1 MATPVEEIKS
11 KLDIADFIGRDIRL
25 RKSGR
30 YLKGLCPFHTEKTP
44 SFFVF
49 TDRGTFKCFGCGE
62 GGDVFSYVMRRDRS
76 EFPDAL
82 RELARD
88 TGVELRG
95 RGADP
100 EASKQRKRKLAV
112 LKEAGRFMHELLLN
126 SAEASKPREYL
137 ADRGL
142 GADTIQTFGL
152 GYAPA
157 RGSPVVS
164 RLREMGYEFELI
176 RDVGLA
182 RDGERGPRDYFFNR
196 IVFPIWDRR
205 GAIVGFGARALGDAE
220 PKYLNTPDS
229 DVFRKGDHLYAFHM
243 AREAIRQEGSA
254 VTVEGYMDAIA
265 AHEHGFAN
273 TVASM
278 GTALTA
284 EQARTLTT
292 SGARRIVLALDADA
306 AGAAAT
312 RRGADILRESAD
324 YQTESSLDFRGLIR
338 HEGRLATDIVIVELG
353 EGEDPDAVIRAEP
366 DRWRSMLAAPT
377 PLADYYFRWAM
388 REHDLTTLAG
398 KSQAVQELAPIVAE
412 LQNPVVRSH
421 YLGRLS
427 ELSGVAPDEVLQV
440 ARSRRSRQS
449 RRAPAREAP
458 SQAGDRVEEGLLE
471 YVLQASE
478 THWDLVARIDP
489 TWVSDHSL
497 RHILALAVESV
508 RTAGTLDW
516 TRIGEDLDEAPLARL
531 AKLRSRLLD
540 REALDNQS
548 LASALQRVA
557 VRLRRRQLDNEWNEM
572 TELESNQ
579 ESVAATDVFRE
590 RRERLRQ
597 ERMSVFQAET
607 ELSVLIGSN
616 SR

>member
-1 MATPVEEIKS
+1 MATPVEEVKS
-11 KLDIADFIGRDIRL
+11 KIDVGEFIGRDVRL

-30 YLKGLCPFHTEKTP
+30 YLKGLCPFHTEKSP

-49 TDRGTFKCFGCGE
+49 ADRGTFKCFGCGE
-62 GGDVFSYVMRRDRS
+62 GGDVFSYVMRRDHS

-112 LKEAGRFMHELLLN
+112 LEEAGRVMHELLIN
-126 SAEASKPREYL
+126 SAGASKAREYL
-137 ADRGL
+137 AGRGL
-142 GADTIQTFGL
+142 AADTIETFGL

-157 RGSPVVS
+157 QGSPVAK
-164 RLREMGYEFELI
+164 RLREIGYESELI

-182 RDGERGPRDYFFNR
+182 RDGDRGMRDYFFDR
-196 IVFPIWDRR
+196 LVFPIWDRR

-243 AREAIRQEGSA
+243 ASAPIRQEGSA
-254 VTVEGYMDAIA
+254 VIVEGYMDAIA
-265 AHEHGFAN
+265 AHEQGFAN

-284 EQARTLTT
+284 EQAKALTS

-312 RRGADILRESAD
+312 RRGADVLRESAD
-324 YQTESSLDFRGLIR
+324 YQTESSVDFRGLIR

-353 EGEDPDAVIRAEP
+353 EGEDPDAVIRADP

-377 PLADYYFRWAM
+377 PLADYYFRWAL
-388 REHDLTTLAG
+388 REHDVTTLAG
-398 KSQAVQELAPIVAE
+398 RDQAVRELAPIVAE
-412 LQNPVVRSH
+412 LQNAVVRSH
-421 YLGRLS
+421 YLDRLS
-427 ELSGVAPDEVLQV
+427 ELSGVPTEELRRLVG
-440 ARSRRSRQS
+440 ARRPRRGRPEQPSR
-449 RRAPAREAP
+449 PAN
-458 SQAGDRVEEGLLE
+458 SGDRVEEGLIE
-471 YVLQASE
+471 IALQAPAS
-478 THWDLVARIDP
+478 HIRLVARLDP
-489 TWVSDHSL
+489 AYVSDPAL
-497 RHILALAVESV
+497 RHVLSRVVSQAAEGGNV
-508 RTAGTLDW
+508 DW
-516 TRIGEDLDEAPLARL
+516 PGLKEELDEPIRTRMIELMEREGRTPPIDEGKYAAELQSAALRL
-531 AKLRSRLLD
+531 
-540 REALDNQS
+540 
-548 LASALQRVA
+548 
-557 VRLRRRQLDNEWNEM
+557 
-572 TELESNQ
+572 
-579 ESVAATDVFRE
+579 RE
-590 RRERLRQ
+590 RRIEAELGEADAVRASDDEAAASRD
-597 ERMSVFQAET
+597 FQALVARLHQQKLSVDQAKL